1 LPTADPV
8 HIVAHPST
16 AKANHL
22 GRRIAENFNDR
33 LAVRFLGTSAVACMD
48 LVLLSAS
55 FATTAVMCYRLPAQS
70 DLATFLSLRISMRN
84 LLTGVICVVLWHAA
98 LWASGIHR
106 SQTFKHQVRRIP
118 LAICLTTLVSMFA
131 FSQLSSGGD
140 IYFAAAVMWLLSLW
154 SFSASRFMIL
164 LVAKY
169 VRAQRGNQ
177 RSAIVVGSGRVA
189 RELCQHLQAGSHSRY
204 KVLGFVDSAPQ
215 HQAEMHIGQCLG
227 SFDQLEEILLGQPVD
242 DVFIAL
248 PQRSSYAIT
257 QRALDLCEIA
267 GIQSHLPANNFQT
280 SITKRVSAD
289 GSQMVLHMVHHD
301 SRRFLKRSFDVVAAS
316 IGLILLSPV
325 LLVIAILVKLTSD
338 GPIIFKQKRYGWNR
352 HIFSMYK
359 FRSMVLDA
367 EKQQATLEH
376 LNELGGPVFK
386 ITNDPRVTKIGAF
399 IRKTSLDELPQLF
412 NVLRG
417 EMSLVGP
424 RPLPMR
430 DVGRVAELST
440 MRRFS
445 VKPGMTGLWQV
456 SGRSSLDFSGWMTL
470 DLSYIDDWSLGLD
483 LRILAQTFP
492 AVMKGRG
499 AS

>member
-1 LPTADPV
+1 MPTADPV
-8 HIVAHPST
+8 RSVAPLST
-16 AKANHL
+16 AKAIHS
-22 GRRIAENFNDR
+22 GHRIAGNFNDR

-48 LVLLSAS
+48 LLLLSAS
-55 FATTAVMCYRLPAQS
+55 FVVTTVLCYRLPTQS
-70 DLATFLSLRISMRN
+70 NLATFLSLRISMRN
-84 LLTGVICVVLWHAA
+84 LLLGLACVLLWHGA

-106 SQTFKHQVRRIP
+106 SQTFKHQMRRIP
-118 LAICLTTLVSMFA
+118 LAICLTTLVAMFA
-131 FSQLSSGGD
+131 FFQRSSENVF
-140 IYFAAAVMWLLSLW
+140 FAGAVMWLLSL
-154 SFSASRFMIL
+154 FCFCGSRL
-164 LVAKY
+164 LIFLFVRF
-169 VRAQRGNQ
+169 VRAQVGAH
-177 RSAIVVGSGRVA
+177 RSAIVVGSGSVA
-189 RELCQHLQAGSHSRY
+189 QDLCRQITADSHSRY
-204 KVLGFVDSAPQ
+204 KVIGFVDSAPQ
-215 HQAEMHIGQCLG
+215 EFAESNIGQHLG
-227 SFDQLEEILLGQPVD
+227 TFDQLEEILLGQPVD

-248 PQRSSYAIT
+248 PQRSSYVVT
-257 QRALDLCEIA
+257 QRALALCEIA

-280 SITKRVSAD
+280 SITKRVSAE

-301 SRRFLKRSFDVVAAS
+301 SRRFLKRSFDLAGAS
-316 IGLILLSPV
+316 FGLLLLSPL

-352 HIFSMYK
+352 RIFHMYK
-359 FRSMVLDA
+359 FRSMVVDA
-367 EKQQATLEH
+367 EKQQAKLEH

-430 DVGRVAELST
+430 DVGRVNELST

-470 DLSYIDDWSLGLD
+470 DLSYIDEWSLGLD